1 MERVGAEMSNVVK
14 FPKAKRGLP
23 ALDLDAA
30 KIKAKAAMPKAATI
44 KGVLAWLLLLV
55 RVPVFLVMYW
65 LRLPVMFVCNLV
77 SVPML
82 LAWLFSLYA
91 FPDKHAMVWGFGI
104 VSFAAF
110 VMGWMYDFILMA
122 IAPQDMMMTL

>member
-1 MERVGAEMSNVVK
+1 MTNVVK
-14 FPKAKRGLP
+14 FPKAKRALP

-30 KIKAKAAMPKAATI
+30 KIKAAMPKAATV
-44 KGVLAWLLLLV
+44 KNVLAWLFLLV
-55 RVPVFLVMYW
+55 RLPVFLVMYW

-77 SVPML
+77 SIPML

-110 VMGWMYDFILMA
+110 VIGWAYDFILMA